1 MKAITVIIGIIYVLA
16 LIFVSA
22 AFIMKKNVYMACG
35 GCCLLLASALT
46 LAGKSKTK

>member
-22 AFIMKKNVYMACG
+22 AFIMKKNVYMCM
-35 GCCLLLASALT
+35 CNRVTLLYT
-46 LAGKSKTK
+46 